1 MGVCPDEL
9 RRNLLPETRER
20 ILRENWH
27 SHDARWFLKV
37 GMECGFD
44 LANRL
49 NKVTLRSMAR
59 TEMKRLM
66 EAAGCDGAET
76 VEDLTHLVDLACEV
90 YFAPPMLEMEAK
102 ATGRDSLA
110 GIVTRCLVQQEVD
123 RAGVRGL
130 YECACGSRH
139 EGWLEACGLTGEV
152 RIVKSML
159 RGDSRCE
166 VSVTSIA
173 RVSDR

>member
-1 MGVCPDEL
+1 MSVCPDEL

-37 GMECGFD
+37 AVECGFEV
-44 LANRL
+44 ANRL
-49 NKVTLRSMAR
+49 NQVTLRSMSR

-66 EAAGCDGAET
+66 DAAGCEGAET
-76 VEDLTHLVDLACEV
+76 MEDLTRLVDLACEV
-90 YFAPPMLEMEAK
+90 YFPPPMLEAEVR
-102 ATGRDSLA
+102 ATGPDSIV
-110 GIVTRCLVQQEVD
+110 GTVTRCLVQEEVD

-139 EGWLEACGLTGEV
+139 EGWLEACGFTGKV
-152 RIVKSML
+152 TIVKSML
-159 RGDSRCE
+159 RGDSCCE
-166 VSVTSIA
+166 ISMTSIA

>member
-1 MGVCPDEL
+1 MSLSPDEL
-9 RRNLLPETRER
+9 RRNLPPEARER

-37 GMECGFD
+37 AVECGFD

-49 NKVTLRSMAR
+49 NQVTLRSMAR

-66 EAAGCDGAET
+66 EAAGCNGVET
-76 VEDLTHLVDLACEV
+76 MEGLTHLVDLACEI
-90 YFAPPMLEMEAK
+90 YFAPPMLEAEVK
-102 ATGRDSLA
+102 ATGRDSIA
-110 GIVTRCLVQQEVD
+110 GTVTRCLVQEEVD

-139 EGWLEACGLTGEV
+139 EGWLEACGFTGEV

-159 RGDSRCE
+159 RGDSCCE
-166 VSVTSIA
+166 VSMTSIA
-173 RVSDR
+173 RQSDR